1 VIPIPVAESGAPPG
15 LRHAGLSLLAE
26 ALGARELRAD
36 GRARSDDDVHAVQHV
51 TADGRLGPNG
61 LLWIDRSGLDAT
73 HATDG
78 PGAVLVPR
86 AEPRAFS
93 IAWSGPGRAV
103 VRDAR
108 GEAFA
113 DIERDRFGRPFL
125 RRAGSAPGEP
135 AGGRA
140 SRDGP
145 RVTVVGE
152 ADRLRDVYPAVLAS
166 VGDAADRLGL
176 VPAVRIVA
184 PRSGTDWPDVLAGTD
199 GLVLPGGADM
209 GQVAGQVAAAAVA
222 LRRNLPTL
230 GLCLGMQTMTVA
242 LARSRLDA
250 PDATLEELDP
260 TAPDPVFVRL
270 RDAAGAPRHRLGSR
284 RLSLEA
290 DAPFARRLSLPASW
304 PERMNHRYGVAAGW
318 RDRLAAA
325 PGLRLVV
332 SPDEDTVDLVAFDH
346 HPFFVG
352 SQGHP
357 ELGSTSRHPHPLVT
371 AWLQACGSS
380 PQARR

>member
-1 VIPIPVAESGAPPG
+1 MIDRAGLTNAYRKRSGYSLGISFAPDWGEWQVMSLYTGVERELEPGMVFHIPTALRDYGVSTVGVSATAVVTEGSAGPEPGAPDRSWRSGHDPVPVAESGAPPG
-15 LRHAGLSLLAE
+15 LRHAGLALIAE

-73 HATDG
+73 DATDG

-108 GEAFA
+108 GGAFA

-152 ADRLRDVYPAVLAS
+152 AGRLRDVYPAVLAS

-184 PRSGTDWPDVLAGTD
+184 PRSGMDWPDVLAGTD
-199 GLVLPGGADM
+199 GLVLPAP
-209 GQVAGQVAAAAVA
+209 
-222 LRRNLPTL
+222 PTW
-230 GLCLGMQTMTVA
+230 
-242 LARSRLDA
+242 ARSRPGRRGRRRPEA
-250 PDATLEELDP
+250 KPADP
-260 TAPDPVFVRL
+260 
-270 RDAAGAPRHRLGSR
+270 
-284 RLSLEA
+284 
-290 DAPFARRLSLPASW
+290 PACAS
-304 PERMNHRYGVAAGW
+304 
-318 RDRLAAA
+318 
-325 PGLRLVV
+325 
-332 SPDEDTVDLVAFDH
+332 
-346 HPFFVG
+346 
-352 SQGHP
+352 
-357 ELGSTSRHPHPLVT
+357 
-371 AWLQACGSS
+371 ACR
-380 PQARR
+380 A